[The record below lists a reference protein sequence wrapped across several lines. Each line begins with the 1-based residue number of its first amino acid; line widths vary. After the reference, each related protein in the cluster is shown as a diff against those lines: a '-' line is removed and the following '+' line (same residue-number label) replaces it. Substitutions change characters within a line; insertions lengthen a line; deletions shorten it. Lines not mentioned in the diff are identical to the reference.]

1 MAHQKKILL
10 VEDEASLALIV
21 KENLEAQSYEVY
33 LANNGESALERF
45 HFVKPDIV
53 VLDVMMPKLN
63 GFAVAKSI
71 RETDRHTP
79 ILFITAKVQ
88 TKDVLRGFEVGGN
101 DYIRKPFSIEE
112 LLVRIKV
119 MLSENRILEN
129 FKGSK
134 QHFFEIG
141 TFSFNSK
148 KMELYREGNIQK
160 LTTREAAL
168 LELFCLNENILLQK
182 KSILHKLWDN
192 DSFFNSRSLDVFISK
207 LRKYL
212 RADPSLAI
220 INVRGSGYKFLIY
233 QS

>member
-10 VEDEASLALIV
+10 VEDEASLAMIV

-45 HFVKPDIV
+45 HFVKPDII

-71 RETDRHTP
+71 REMDRHTP

-88 TKDVLRGFEVGGN
+88 TKDVLKGFEVGGN

-119 MLSENRILEN
+119 MLSDNRILDS
-129 FKGSK
+129 SK
-134 QHFFEIG
+134 ISEKHFFEIG

-182 KSILHKLWDN
+182 KSILHKLWDD

-212 RADPSLAI
+212 KADPSLAI

-233 QS
+233 